1 MQKININRVISVLK
15 RLILYITETL
25 NDSAYSLKI
34 AYITD
39 QILPQSATDTEQLVS
54 MCSAMA
60 SAGNDVLIVGP
71 KRYLHSNATTGN
83 VATYYNV
90 SPDFKYVPIFGSIP
104 LFRGLVKLT
113 HPLFAMFRKVVRSA
127 DVIYTR
133 NIPAVIAAL
142 FLSRKPVIFET
153 YRPWPDQKPQF
164 KWFFKWMGNHKGIR
178 GFVLHSTLASDSFE
192 RIGVSSTKL
201 FVAHNGYNED
211 IMQPEL
217 SKQEARKNLQLPAD
231 KTIVTYS
238 GRVNMKKGLGMLL
251 LLASAYPDV
260 QFVVIGS
267 EKEGEF
273 ENEARQFANIKI
285 VGWSLLDKVV
295 PYLYAS
301 DVLFIPPTSTPL
313 TVTGNTVLPMKT
325 FLYMASNRVIFGPNN
340 ADLREVLE
348 NGINA
353 VLVDSDDTQ
362 KMLEAFDTLIKNESL
377 QHNLAENAYL
387 KVQKNTWSNRGEA
400 VSHFLQDR
408 IATDSQ

>member
-1 MQKININRVISVLK
+1 M
-15 RLILYITETL
+15 
-25 NDSAYSLKI
+25 KI

-60 SAGNDVLIVGP
+60 SAGNEVLIVGP

-90 SPDFKYVPIFGSIP
+90 TPDFNYNPIFGSIP
-104 LFRGLVKLT
+104 LFRGLVKIT
-113 HPLFAMFRKVVRSA
+113 HPLFAIFRNAVRSA
-127 DVIYTR
+127 DLVYTR
-133 NIPAVIAAL
+133 NIPAVIVAL
-142 FLSRKPVIFET
+142 FFSPKPVIFET
-153 YRPWPDQKPQF
+153 YRPWPDQRPHY
-164 KWFFKWMGNHKGIR
+164 KWFFKWMGNHERVR
-178 GFVLHSTLASDSFE
+178 GFVLHSTMASDSFA
-192 RIGVSSTKL
+192 RIGVPRAKL

-211 IMQPEL
+211 IMLPEL
-217 SKQEARKNLQLPAD
+217 SKEDARNKLKLPGD

-251 LLASAYPDV
+251 LLASAYPEV

-273 ENEARQFANIKI
+273 ETKARRFANIRI

-313 TVTGNTVLPMKT
+313 TITGNTVLPMKT

-348 NGINA
+348 NGKNA
-353 VLVDSDDTQ
+353 VLVDSDDTT
-362 KMLEAFDTLIKNESL
+362 KMFEAFDNLIKDVTL
-377 QHNLAENAYL
+377 QKHLAHNAYS
-387 KVQKNTWSNRGEA
+387 KVQQNTWSNRGKA
-400 VSHFLQDR
+400 VSLFLHKCVAQKIDH
-408 IATDSQ
+408 